1 MKKFVLILLLILGI
15 SINSNFHNL
24 LNAQEIKNK
33 NIGIELTSIPT
44 NSFDDESIYLEERDE
59 KENESSIFQIFIT
72 LFSLSLIILPL
83 IWRPS
88 RKAVGLLNIIL
99 GAIFCFTGIGIFI
112 GVPMMLFGGI
122 MFFL

>member
-1 MKKFVLILLLILGI
+1 MKKFVLIILLILGI
-15 SINSNFHNL
+15 NINSSFHNIL
-24 LNAQEIKNK
+24 IAQKIKNK

-44 NSFDDESIYLEERDE
+44 NSFDDESIYIEERDE
-59 KENESSIFQIFIT
+59 GKNASSIFQVFIT

-99 GAIFCFTGIGIFI
+99 GAIFCFTGVGIII

-122 MFFL
+122 MLFL

>member
-1 MKKFVLILLLILGI
+1 MKKFVLIILLIFGI
-15 SINSNFHNL
+15 SINSSFHNL
-24 LNAQEIKNK
+24 LNAQEIKNN

-44 NSFDDESIYLEERDE
+44 NSFDDESIYIEERDE
-59 KENESSIFQIFIT
+59 KKNASSIFQVFIT

-99 GAIFCFTGIGIFI
+99 GAIFCFTGIGIII

-122 MFFL
+122 MFFI

>member
-1 MKKFVLILLLILGI
+1 MKKFVLIILLIFGI
-15 SINSNFHNL
+15 SINSSFHNL

-44 NSFDDESIYLEERDE
+44 NSFDDESIYIEERDE
-59 KENESSIFQIFIT
+59 GKNASSIFQVFIT

-88 RKAVGLLNIIL
+88 RKAVGLCNIIL

-122 MFFL
+122 MFFI